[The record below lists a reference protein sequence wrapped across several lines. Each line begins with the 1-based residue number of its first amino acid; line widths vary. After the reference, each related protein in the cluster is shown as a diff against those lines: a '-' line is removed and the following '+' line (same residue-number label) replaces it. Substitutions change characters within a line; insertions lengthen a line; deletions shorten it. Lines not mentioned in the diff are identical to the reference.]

1 LVFRSGILW
10 NNNIRGGVI
19 VDWEVLIVVTEIDF
33 DDFGVLKV
41 LVAIAV
47 FGLNGVLWIIIQGVV
62 EADAKNQNI
71 VGDDID
77 EGTGG
82 EE

>member
-1 LVFRSGILW
+1 LVFWSGILW

-33 DDFGVLKV
+33 DDFGILKV

-77 EGTGG
+77 EGTG
-82 EE
+82 